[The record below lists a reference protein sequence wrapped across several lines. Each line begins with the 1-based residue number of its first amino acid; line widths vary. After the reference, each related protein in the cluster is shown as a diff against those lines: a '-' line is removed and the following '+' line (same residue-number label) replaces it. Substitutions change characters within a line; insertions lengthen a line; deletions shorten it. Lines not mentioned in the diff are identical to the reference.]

1 MYFRIFCKPL
11 TSLTK
16 ILLLSLSF
24 SSFAVYSSSNA
35 HLTSAS
41 LQPSSA
47 QTQLSSPTEPSSLT
61 KTHLSKKANQLTKM
75 KVKVVVVSMFEI
87 GDDTEDTPGE
97 FQLWRERQSLDTRYP
112 LPHGHHDI
120 FANEEK
126 GIIGIVTGMGIAKA
140 SAAIMA
146 LGLDNRF
153 DLSQAYWI
161 VAGIAG
167 IDPYD
172 STIGSAVWTD
182 YVVDGDLAHQI
193 DAREIPEDWDTGYFP
208 LFTHSPYANADKVN
222 TQKSPNGEVFVLNQQ
237 LAKWA
242 YDLTKDTQLPNTPAM
257 DTLRSKY
264 QGYEHAL
271 KKPSVS
277 YGSHLS
283 ASTFWHGEKL
293 NEWANNWVSYWT
305 GSKGNFMTSGMEDSA
320 TLQSMSYLHNAGLV
334 DKNRMVIL
342 RTASNFTMQPPGL
355 SAAQNLENESSG
367 EGYAAMRSA
376 IESAYLVGVQ
386 FTNYIIEHWDT
397 VKDTPPSLE

>member
-11 TSLTK
+11 TSLSNM
-16 ILLLSLSF
+16 LLLSLSI
-24 SSFAVYSSSNA
+24 SSFAVYSASNA
-35 HLTSAS
+35 HPTSAS
-41 LQPSSA
+41 LKPSSTK
-47 QTQLSSPTEPSSLT
+47 TQFSSSTEPSSPT

-146 LGLDNRF
+146 LGLDDRF

-222 TQKSPNGEVFVLNQQ
+222 TQKSPNGEVFVLNQK

-397 VKDTPPSLE
+397 VKDTPPSLK

>member
-11 TSLTK
+11 TSLTT

-24 SSFAVYSSSNA
+24 SSFAVYSSNNGHS
-35 HLTSAS
+35 TSAS
-41 LQPSSA
+41 LKPSSA
-47 QTQLSSPTEPSSLT
+47 QTQLSSPTKPSSPT

-193 DAREIPEDWDTGYFP
+193 DAREIPKNWDTGYFP

-271 KKPSVS
+271 KKPSVN

-293 NEWANNWVSYWT
+293 NVWANNWVSYWT

-355 SAAQNLENESSG
+355 CAAQNLENESSG
-367 EGYAAMRSA
+367 EGCAAMRSA

-397 VKDTPPSLE
+397 VKDVPPSLE